1 MFVRKLKFNNFYIT
15 KNRCGGLSVVTEEE
29 KGEEGEEEE
38 TNSGWNPTE
47 DNRAGTVHRES
58 SYCPGT
64 VYTSLTDDSPGQ

>member
-38 TNSGWNPTE
+38 GE
-47 DNRAGTVHRES
+47 EEEKEEEGEEEEKGEEGT
-58 SYCPGT
+58 
-64 VYTSLTDDSPGQ
+64 